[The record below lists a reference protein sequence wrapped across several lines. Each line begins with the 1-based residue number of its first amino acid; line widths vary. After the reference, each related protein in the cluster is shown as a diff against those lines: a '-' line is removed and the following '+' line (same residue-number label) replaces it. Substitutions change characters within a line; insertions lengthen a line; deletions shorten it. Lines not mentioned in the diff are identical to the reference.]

1 MDGPTR
7 TCRNNWVI
15 TVECSKDKH
24 QAILRSAVAKRA
36 HLRFE
41 QRGYKHGLD
50 LEDWIVAEK
59 EFLVDDFSGNTS
71 EFRFVIECPGD
82 PEVTTILSLTTHS
95 MVVLRSHPRSIAG
108 AVNGPEVVSVHVM
121 PDEID
126 PTRVVVKSIDGLLHV
141 HAPKLKRKSKLE

>member
-1 MDGPTR
+1 MDTTR

-15 TVECSKDKH
+15 TVERSKDKH
-24 QAILRSAVAKRA
+24 QPILRSAVAKRA

-82 PEVTTILSLTTHS
+82 PEVTTILSRSEEHTSELQSHS
-95 MVVLRSHPRSIAG
+95 DLVCR
-108 AVNGPEVVSVHVM
+108 
-121 PDEID
+121 
-126 PTRVVVKSIDGLLHV
+126 LL
-141 HAPKLKRKSKLE
+141 LEKKKKQKKKINL